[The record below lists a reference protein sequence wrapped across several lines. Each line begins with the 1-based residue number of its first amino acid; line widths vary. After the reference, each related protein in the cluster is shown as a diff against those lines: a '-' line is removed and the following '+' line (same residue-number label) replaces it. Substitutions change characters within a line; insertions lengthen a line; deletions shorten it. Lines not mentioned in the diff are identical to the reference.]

1 MAFRDEELSAHQIE
15 EINIQD
21 NNGLRNISLN
31 DSDDNDKKK
40 YLLLGVALSIVF
52 IITLVNI
59 KYISNSNDNNANIIE
74 NTEQEAQNNTEDE
87 SSEVR
92 YQELTKNDNMIQDV
106 KSQEPVSNIPS
117 ILLEDLDLETSNRP
131 TRTTKIVKSPKEK
144 VVTKTTKQK
153 SKEKVASK
161 LKGSFIQ
168 LCAYSKYP
176 SKQYLK
182 SIKAKGYIPTIYK
195 IMVKNKYYY
204 KVLIGPYK
212 NEKLS
217 RSKLKKVRKDLN
229 SPKAFIYK

>member
-1 MAFRDEELSAHQIE
+1 MIFKDEELSAHHIE

-59 KYISNSNDNNANIIE
+59 KYISSSNDNNTNLIE
-74 NTEQEAQNNTEDE
+74 NTKLEAENTEDE

-92 YQELTKNDNMIQDV
+92 YQELTKNDNIVEDV
-106 KSQEPVSNIPS
+106 KSQEPVSNTSS
-117 ILLEDLDLETSNRP
+117 IKLEDLDKETDNRP
-131 TRTTKIVKSPKEK
+131 TRTTKIVKTPNQKDIAK
-144 VVTKTTKQK
+144 ILKQK
-153 SKEKVASK
+153 SKVKVASK
-161 LKGSFIQ
+161 LNGSFIQ
-168 LCAYSKYP
+168 LGAYSKYP
-176 SKQYLK
+176 SKQHLK
-182 SIKAKGYIPTIYK
+182 SIKAKGYIPTIHK

-212 NEKLS
+212 NKKLS

>member
-21 NNGLRNISLN
+21 NNGLQNISLN

-74 NTEQEAQNNTEDE
+74 NTEQEAHNNTEDA

-92 YQELTKNDNMIQDV
+92 YQELTKNDNIAQDV

-117 ILLEDLDLETSNRP
+117 IILEDLDRERSNQP
-131 TRTTKIVKSPKEK
+131 TITNKIVNTPKQKVITKITRQTSK
-144 VVTKTTKQK
+144 V
-153 SKEKVASK
+153 KVATK
-161 LKGSFIQ
+161 LNGSFIQ
-168 LCAYSKYP
+168 LGAYSKYP

-182 SIKAKGYIPTIYK
+182 SIQAKGYIPTIYK

-212 NEKLS
+212 NKKLS
-217 RSKLKKVRKDLN
+217 RSKLNKVRKDLN

>member
-74 NTEQEAQNNTEDE
+74 NTEQEAQNNTEDA

-106 KSQEPVSNIPS
+106 
-117 ILLEDLDLETSNRP
+117 
-131 TRTTKIVKSPKEK
+131 
-144 VVTKTTKQK
+144 
-153 SKEKVASK
+153 
-161 LKGSFIQ
+161 
-168 LCAYSKYP
+168 
-176 SKQYLK
+176 
-182 SIKAKGYIPTIYK
+182 
-195 IMVKNKYYY
+195 
-204 KVLIGPYK
+204 
-212 NEKLS
+212 
-217 RSKLKKVRKDLN
+217 
-229 SPKAFIYK
+229 